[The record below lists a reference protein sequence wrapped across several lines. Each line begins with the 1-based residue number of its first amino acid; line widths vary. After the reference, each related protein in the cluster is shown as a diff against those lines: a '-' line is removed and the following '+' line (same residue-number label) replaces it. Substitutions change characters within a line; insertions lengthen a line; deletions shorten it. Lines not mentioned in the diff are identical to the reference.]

1 MEIVQPKSMRP
12 PGLAREAAAPLLDVE
27 PEIGDR
33 PEIAVAPPRPG
44 GDEAESFWQRWRLV
58 IAAAGCWLFLLAG
71 LAVDHLSPWPHGVAI
86 GLFALAYL
94 SGGTFAAAGA
104 LEDLFRHRT
113 VNVDLL
119 MVTAA
124 IGAAV
129 VDSWAEGAILL
140 GLFSASGALEHE
152 ALGRT
157 QRAVRALMA
166 LSPDVA
172 TVVRAGVEQTV
183 PVDALR
189 LGDECLVRPGGRVPV
204 DGAVL
209 TGETTIDQ
217 SAITGES
224 IPVGKR
230 PGDRVFAGTING
242 YGAIR
247 VRVDRLSHESTLARI
262 VQFVETAQAQKSRA
276 QRFTDRF
283 EGRYA
288 VGVLVAA
295 ALLAAIPPLVF
306 GHDWSSAFYRA
317 MTLLVVASPCALV
330 ISTPASTLSALAN
343 AARHGILFKGSAYLE
358 EMGAVTTIAF
368 DKTGTL
374 THGRPILTDVV
385 ALPGGWSED
394 DALRLAASAEHL
406 SEHHLA
412 QAIVRAAGERG
423 LPLLEANAFQA
434 IPSRGVVARV
444 DGRDVAIGNA
454 ALFVD
459 LGGVMSA
466 DALAAADR
474 LRAEG
479 KSAVFVG
486 DRAGVRAVVA
496 VADTLRPSAP
506 AVVAELK
513 ALGVGRTAMLT
524 GDHER
529 VAQAIASRLDLDEV
543 YADLLPEDKLAIIR
557 RLMGDG
563 STAMVGDGV
572 NDAPALATATIGVA
586 MGGAGTD
593 VALETADV
601 VLMADDLTR
610 LPYAVELSRKTR
622 RTIRQNLTFALAVIA
637 VLVVATLTIGIPLP
651 LGVVGHEGSTVIVV
665 LNGLRLLRP
674 VTGAGRG

>member
-1 MEIVQPKSMRP
+1 
-12 PGLAREAAAPLLDVE
+12 
-27 PEIGDR
+27 
-33 PEIAVAPPRPG
+33 
-44 GDEAESFWQRWRLV
+44 
-58 IAAAGCWLFLLAG
+58 CWLFLLAG
-71 LAVDHLSPWPHGVAI
+71 LAVDHLTAWPHGVAI
-86 GLFALAYL
+86 GLFALAYV
-94 SGGTFAAAGA
+94 SGGAYATRGA

-124 IGAAV
+124 IGAAI
-129 VDSWAEGAILL
+129 VDSWPEGAILL

-157 QRAVRALMA
+157 QRAVRALME

-172 TVVRAGVEQTV
+172 TVVRGGVEQSV
-183 PVDALR
+183 PVETLR

-224 IPVGKR
+224 IPAGKR

-247 VRVDRLSHESTLARI
+247 VRVDRLSQESTLAKI
-262 VQFVETAQAQKSRA
+262 VQFVENAQAQKSRT

-288 VGVLVAA
+288 VGVLLVS
-295 ALLAAIPPLVF
+295 ALLVVLPPLVF
-306 GHDWSSAFYRA
+306 GHDWASAFYRA

-358 EMGAVTTIAF
+358 AMGVVQTVAF

-374 THGRPILTDVV
+374 THGRPTLTDIV
-385 ALPGGWSED
+385 ALAGGWSE
-394 DALRLAASAEHL
+394 AETLQMAASAEHL

-412 QAIVRAAGERG
+412 QAIVRAASERG
-423 LPLLEANAFQA
+423 LPLREAEAFQA
-434 IPSRGVVARV
+434 IPSRGIVARV
-444 DGRDVAIGNA
+444 DGRDVAVGNA
-454 ALFVD
+454 ALFAD
-459 LGGVMSA
+459 LGGEASA
-466 DALAAADR
+466 AALDAADR

-486 DRAGVRAVVA
+486 DRAGVRGVIA

-506 AVVAELK
+506 AVIADLK
-513 ALGVGRTAMLT
+513 ALGVGRTVMLT

-529 VAQAIASRLDLDEV
+529 VAQAIASRLDVDDV
-543 YADLLPEDKLAIIR
+543 YADLLPEDKLGIIR
-557 RLMGDG
+557 R
-563 STAMVGDGV
+563 
-572 NDAPALATATIGVA
+572 
-586 MGGAGTD
+586 
-593 VALETADV
+593 
-601 VLMADDLTR
+601 
-610 LPYAVELSRKTR
+610 
-622 RTIRQNLTFALAVIA
+622 
-637 VLVVATLTIGIPLP
+637 
-651 LGVVGHEGSTVIVV
+651 
-665 LNGLRLLRP
+665 
-674 VTGAGRG
+674 

>member
-1 MEIVQPKSMRP
+1 
-12 PGLAREAAAPLLDVE
+12 
-27 PEIGDR
+27 
-33 PEIAVAPPRPG
+33 
-44 GDEAESFWQRWRLV
+44 
-58 IAAAGCWLFLLAG
+58 
-71 LAVDHLSPWPHGVAI
+71 
-86 GLFALAYL
+86 
-94 SGGTFAAAGA
+94 
-104 LEDLFRHRT
+104 
-113 VNVDLL
+113 
-119 MVTAA
+119 
-124 IGAAV
+124 
-129 VDSWAEGAILL
+129 
-140 GLFSASGALEHE
+140 
-152 ALGRT
+152 
-157 QRAVRALMA
+157 
-166 LSPDVA
+166 VA
-172 TVVRAGVEQTV
+172 TVVRDGIEQTV
-183 PVDALR
+183 PVETLR
-189 LGDECLVRPGGRVPV
+189 LGEECLVRPGGRVPG

-209 TGETTIDQ
+209 SGETTIDQ

-230 PGDRVFAGTING
+230 LGDRVFAGTING
-242 YGAIR
+242 YGAIQ
-247 VRVDRLSHESTLARI
+247 VRVDRLSQESTLARI
-262 VQFVETAQAQKSRA
+262 VQFVEDAQAQKSRT

-288 VGVLVAA
+288 VGVLVAS
-295 ALLAAIPPLVF
+295 ALLAIVPPLVF
-306 GHDWSSAFYRA
+306 GHEWSSAFYRA

-358 EMGAVTTIAF
+358 EMGVVQTVAF

-374 THGRPILTDVV
+374 THGRPTLTDVV
-385 ALPGGWSED
+385 VLPGGWSED
-394 DALRLAASAEHL
+394 ETLRLAASAEHL

-412 QAIVRAAGERG
+412 AAIVRAAGERG
-423 LPLLEANAFQA
+423 LPLLEAQAFQA

-444 DGRDVAIGNA
+444 DSRDVAIGNI
-454 ALFVD
+454 ALFTD
-459 LGGVMSA
+459 LGGSVSD
-466 DALAAADR
+466 DAQAAANR

-486 DRAGVRAVVA
+486 DRAGARGVIA

-506 AVVAELK
+506 AVVADLK
-513 ALGVGRTAMLT
+513 ALGVGRTVMLT
-524 GDHER
+524 GDHQR
-529 VAQAIASRLDLDEV
+529 VADAIASRLDIDDV
-543 YADLLPEDKLAIIR
+543 YADLLPEDKLVIIR
-557 RLMGDG
+557 NLMKDG

-622 RTIRQNLTFALAVIA
+622 RTIRQNLTFALIVIA
-637 VLVVATLTIGIPLP
+637 VLVTAALTIGIPLP

-674 VTGAGRG
+674 LSERTAGAR